1 MGTNQKTL
9 KDYSGFG
16 AHVSTSISHFNS
28 EFLLYEPYSVVLAT
42 LTLYYILPML
52 IISDIS
58 SGYNQLH
65 EQQPSHQ

>member
-16 AHVSTSISHFNS
+16 AHATSISHFNS
-28 EFLLYEPYSVVLAT
+28 EFLLYEPYSVVSAT
-42 LTLYYILPML
+42 LKLYYILPML
-52 IISDIS
+52 LISDIS